1 MCINVD
7 DLLWDVLRRAN
18 LYDTVQLLGTGLDS
32 TVTENGD
39 NWSTGQRQLICLAR
53 AMLKNSKI
61 ILLDEATASVD
72 FVTDEFIQNAIRKD
86 FADAT
91 VITIAHR
98 LNTVADYDKIMVMSF
113 GKVIEYNSPRILL
126 ESDSE
131 FSKMVKETGDVNQ
144 SVIRSIAFKK

>member
-1 MCINVD
+1 LIHVD

-18 LYDTVQLLGTGLDS
+18 LYDNVQQLGTGLDS
-32 TVTENGD
+32 IVTENGE

-113 GKVIEYNSPRILL
+113 GKVIEYESPRKLL
-126 ESDSE
+126 EMDSE
-131 FSKMVKETGDVNQ
+131 FSRMVMETGEANQ
-144 SVIRSIAFKK
+144 AAIRSIAFK